1 MGTANQKLEDLFGKN
16 SSFTD
21 MSSTE
26 KGLFAEILKE
36 EIERRKEASKPKQ
49 IRDIMP
55 IEDWINSEY
64 MIGPDVHSIYPYWK
78 DFVTNIFSSKR
89 TNDNKI
95 NSVIL
100 GGSIGIGKSTVAE
113 IIMLRKMYELSCFK
127 NINALFHLMSKTN
140 IMFLYFSVNKTQA
153 VNTGYGE
160 FRSLVDRSPYFLEH
174 FPRRKH
180 LDSILV
186 FPEGVTFAYG
196 SRSSDA
202 MGMSVICAMLDE
214 ANFISGN
221 GSNSSGNAERAL
233 DMYAGIVN
241 RANSR
246 FIHKGK
252 ADFNTPWKLIFYSKL
267 E

>member
-1 MGTANQKLEDLFGKN
+1 
-16 SSFTD
+16 
-21 MSSTE
+21 
-26 KGLFAEILKE
+26 
-36 EIERRKEASKPKQ
+36 
-49 IRDIMP
+49 MP

-78 DFVTNIFSSKR
+78 KFVTNIFSSER
-89 TNDNKI
+89 TNENKI

-127 NINALFHLMSKTN
+127 NINALFHLMSKTS

-160 FRSLVDRSPYFLEH
+160 FRALVDRSPYFQEH
-174 FPRRKH
+174 FPRKKH

-202 MGMSVICAMLDE
+202 IGMSVICAMLDE

-241 RANSR
+241 RSNSR
-246 FIHKGK
+246 FIMDGGVNHSLNILVSSSTHESS
-252 ADFNTPWKLIFYSKL
+252 ATERQMNLSRDDPHTIITSPS
-267 E
+267 